1 MHREELNH
9 IILSKWN
16 HTGEHMRTDREDQ
29 DSNIYPL
36 TQGGKDSGK
45 RKKNLNATHSLITT
59 SVDQHVFIV
68 KEMKMTDC
76 VKILCQKHLYEKK
89 NRCQVRTKLFAVC
102 KKTKHHHHQHHLT
115 CSLGFWL
122 VCFWCLFL
130 PNHGEIIIKITILYE
145 SLAIL

>member
-1 MHREELNH
+1 
-9 IILSKWN
+9 
-16 HTGEHMRTDREDQ
+16 MRTDREDQ

-45 RKKNLNATHSLITT
+45 RKENLNATHSLITT

-102 KKTKHHHHQHHLT
+102 KKHKAPSSPASSHMV
-115 CSLGFWL
+115 SWL
-122 VCFWCLFL
+122 LVGLFL
-130 PNHGEIIIKITILYE
+130 VSFSAKLW
-145 SLAIL
+145 

>member
-1 MHREELNH
+1 
-9 IILSKWN
+9 
-16 HTGEHMRTDREDQ
+16 MRTDREDQ

-45 RKKNLNATHSLITT
+45 RKENLNATHSLITT

-102 KKTKHHHHQHHLT
+102 KKTKRHHHQHHLT
-115 CSLGFWL
+115 CSFGFWL
-122 VCFWCLFL
+122 VCFWCHFL

-145 SLAIL
+145 SLVIL

>member
-1 MHREELNH
+1 
-9 IILSKWN
+9 
-16 HTGEHMRTDREDQ
+16 MRTDREDQ

-45 RKKNLNATHSLITT
+45 RKENLNATLSLITT

-102 KKTKHHHHQHHLT
+102 KNT
-115 CSLGFWL
+115 SA
-122 VCFWCLFL
+122 
-130 PNHGEIIIKITILYE
+130 IITSIISHVL
-145 SLAIL
+145 LAVGWFVFGVFFCQIMVRLE